1 MIAKQA
7 GFTIW
12 FVMLVSL
19 GGHKMSVEVGDRRLI
34 DVGVGLAVSL
44 VITAI
49 LWPHGVAD
57 RVREV
62 LDRSVRSTA
71 DYVTAAFTFVTSAM
85 THDDIAAV
93 KRAAQ
98 TAVVARDR
106 GSDAFDVALSE
117 GGADGDD
124 AAAWETVFNA
134 VDHAFFA
141 ATMVRELQNYGL
153 VPLPDATVGA
163 GMRTAAAAVA
173 GQLEAAVDTA
183 HDRLLHTG
191 GPVTTAAPIDAA
203 SAQTALVERTIKGT
217 AAAAPSTTRSATRRS
232 PSRTAG
238 PPSRSSGPR
247 TGSCTSSGWRCIRM
261 PNRSERDAFL
271 FADAEHAVDVHGR
284 AVGVDRALVPAVRCV
299 VLGQ

>member
-1 MIAKQA
+1 
-7 GFTIW
+7 
-12 FVMLVSL
+12 MLVSL

-124 AAAWETVFNA
+124 AAAGETVFNA

-141 ATMVRELQNYGL
+141 ATMVRELQSYGL
-153 VPLPDATVGA
+153 APLPDATVGA

-173 GQLEAAVDTA
+173 GQFEAAVDTA

-203 SAQTALVERTIKGT
+203 SAQTALVERTIKGWDG
-217 AAAAPSTTRSATRRS
+217 RSGTLDYAIGDTPFTISYGRVAIS
-232 PSRTAG
+232 LLWAQDWLLYFQWMAVHS
-238 PPSRSSGPR
+238 
-247 TGSCTSSGWRCIRM
+247 
-261 PNRSERDAFL
+261 N
-271 FADAEHAVDVHGR
+271 AEPLR
-284 AVGVDRALVPAVRCV
+284 A
-299 VLGQ
+299 